1 MSLILSHRR
10 FSLEVALLTRR
21 TSARR
26 PDLGSGLVYFA
37 HDLQGHRGNPQELR
51 SKVLIRASR
60 LGTGRWHDACC
71 FGSARRIPT
80 MKCADIMNKNV
91 ETLNEQDSVQKA
103 ALVMAETGVGFLPI
117 CDARMHVIGVV
128 TDRDLTTR
136 AALVMTS
143 PALTCLATADVRE
156 AEELMANE
164 RKARLIIVDADG
176 RLAGV
181 LSLADLVEHA
191 PGRQTLQTVSA
202 VLWREALGPR
212 GGATKNQPL
221 LKDDPV
227 ARNLPVPSD
236 DLKVRP
242 SVFAGGNRIRTRRNS
257 PADQAPEPASLR
269 ASSRLGVNRSRRKHQ
284 PD

>member
-1 MSLILSHRR
+1 
-10 FSLEVALLTRR
+10 
-21 TSARR
+21 
-26 PDLGSGLVYFA
+26 
-37 HDLQGHRGNPQELR
+37 
-51 SKVLIRASR
+51 
-60 LGTGRWHDACC
+60 
-71 FGSARRIPT
+71 
-80 MKCADIMNKNV
+80 MKCSEIMNKNV
-91 ETLNEQDSVQKA
+91 ETLNEQDNVQKS

-117 CDARMHVIGVV
+117 CDARMQVIGVV
-128 TDRDLTTR
+128 TDRDLTTLALAKKIAPETTS

-156 AEELMANE
+156 AEELMATE

-212 GGATKNQPL
+212 GGATRNQPL

-227 ARNLPVPSD
+227 ACSLPVPSD

-242 SVFAGGNRIRTRRNS
+242 SVFAGGNRNTDTKEF
-257 PADQAPEPASLR
+257 P
-269 ASSRLGVNRSRRKHQ
+269 G
-284 PD
+284 